1 MIKGSRR
8 RETPYLL
15 PFRFKKNWRL
25 YEFKEEKKQDGAWS
39 D

>member
-1 MIKGSRR
+1 M
-8 RETPYLL
+8 
-15 PFRFKKNWRL
+15 RFTHSFFHFKLNWRR